1 MSTSPEYLD
10 YLRELFA
17 PLGTIRTRRMFGGA
31 GVYCDEVF
39 FALVIDD
46 VLFLKTDEVNRPDF
60 EREGLEAFSYE
71 ADGRRVSLSYYRAPD
86 EALDSPALMQPWAHA
101 AMGAALR
108 AKHAKPPPRKR
119 RKTCP

>member
-46 VLFLKTDEVNRPDF
+46 VLFLKADEQTRADF
-60 EREGLEAFSYE
+60 ERAGLEPFCYE
-71 ADGRRVSLSYYRAPD
+71 AEGRRVTLSYYRAPD
-86 EALDSPALMQPWAHA
+86 EARDSPALMQPWAHA

-108 AKHAKPPPRKR
+108 ARHAKPAPRKR
-119 RKTCP
+119 PKTCP